1 MVGTLPEGVGLHVD
15 MDYVDRPTNTFIVD
29 WSSRQISGM
38 GSGLA
43 AMVQAVDIILQNERF
58 KWQIYSSNFGSELE
72 ELVGEEYDYIISEI
86 PRRVGEA
93 FSVDSRILSVENF
106 VFSEPGKDFVIC
118 TFDVVTI
125 FGTLNREVVL

>member
-118 TFDVVTI
+118 TFDVVTV